1 MDSLL
6 TPLLSYVLLY
16 KYITIF
22 VVVYTGAVILPL
34 PANAMLL
41 AVGAFASQGY
51 FSFWVSLIVAVV
63 ANTLGDLTDYGL
75 TRRYGEVIIRK
86 LKFDKVRFFG
96 HLKDELRNDAAITVF
111 VTRFAGSL
119 SSITNF
125 LAGLVGVPFLTFL
138 MFDLLGNIIEPFVA
152 LLIGYLVGNYWSNF
166 SSLLSLAAVI
176 IAVCIILFILV
187 RMYRRIMKKYAAEG
201 SSTIE

>member
-22 VVVYTGAVILPL
+22 VVVYIGAIGIPL

-41 AVGAFASQGY
+41 AVGAFASQGF
-51 FSFWVSLIVAVV
+51 FSFWASLAVAVI
-63 ANTLGDLTDYGL
+63 ANTLGDLTDYAV
-75 TRRYGEVIIRK
+75 TRKYGEVIIRK
-86 LKFDKVRFFG
+86 LKFDKVAFFG
-96 HLKDELRNDAAITVF
+96 HLKDELSSDGAVTVF

-125 LAGLVGVPFLTFL
+125 LAGLVKVPFMTFL
-138 MFDLLGNIIEPFVA
+138 LSDLLGNIIEPFVA

-176 IAVCIILFILV
+176 VAVGVILFILI
-187 RMYRRIMKKYAAEG
+187 RMYRRIMKKYGAAE
-201 SSTIE
+201 

>member
-22 VVVYTGAVILPL
+22 IVVYIGAIGLPL

-41 AVGAFASQGY
+41 AVGAFASQGF
-51 FSFWVSLIVAVV
+51 FSFWVSLSVAVI
-63 ANTLGDLTDYGL
+63 ANTLGDLTDYAL
-75 TRRYGEVIIRK
+75 TRKYGEVIIKK
-86 LKFDKVRFFG
+86 LKFDKVAFFG
-96 HLKDELRNDAAITVF
+96 HLKDELRSDAVVTVF

-125 LAGLVGVPFLTFL
+125 LAGLVEVPLTTFL
-138 MFDLLGNIIEPFVA
+138 IFDLLGNIIEPFIA

-166 SSLLSLAAVI
+166 SSLFSLGALIFAVG
-176 IAVCIILFILV
+176 IILFILI
-187 RMYRRIMKKYAAEG
+187 RMYRRIMKKYALTE
-201 SSTIE
+201 